1 MLEQYLGY
9 LPVLKP
15 FCQEAEDTNEKIEF
29 TLETR
34 LQCFSDMRKAID
46 NLDMDQMS
54 EVIHEMKKY
63 RYEDWQK
70 ELFGQLDD
78 AVEEIDVDT
87 CERILEEWE
96 KKA

>member
-1 MLEQYLGY
+1 
-9 LPVLKP
+9 
-15 FCQEAEDTNEKIEF
+15 
-29 TLETR
+29 
-34 LQCFSDMRKAID
+34 
-46 NLDMDQMS
+46 MDQMS